1 MKPQTICLCMIVK
14 NESRVIERCLGSVRQ
29 LIDTWVISDTG
40 STDGT
45 QDLIRTALAGIP
57 GELHEEP
64 WVDFGHNRTRN
75 IRHARGKAD
84 FLLTVDADHVLRQ
97 DAPLPRLTATSYML
111 RYDTPGTQHRFKH
124 LMRGDRTWRYEG
136 VTHEYPCTDGPDG
149 PDVQENL
156 DALVIEDHADGG
168 CRSDKFE
175 RDARLLRGELE
186 RDPANTRTVFYL
198 ANTERD
204 LGHAEEAIA
213 LYERRAAM
221 GGWGEEVYCSLLE
234 AGLLKAEETG
244 DWPGAM
250 DAFSRAW
257 EARPER
263 LEACYELAS
272 RLRIQGRHHT
282 AHALLGA
289 ALDRPEPD
297 DLLFTRSWVYRWG
310 LLFEYSITAYWVGDH
325 AGSIRACDRLLALPD
340 LPEAIRRQT
349 GINREFSVQRL
360 ATVPPPASTAR
371 RPEASRA
378 GRAAKR

>member
-1 MKPQTICLCMIVK
+1 MIVK
-14 NESRVIERCLGSVRQ
+14 NESRVIERCLGSVRH
-29 LIDTWVISDTG
+29 LIDTWMISDTG

-45 QDLIRTALAGIP
+45 QDLIRAALADVP

-75 IRHARGKAD
+75 IRRARGRAD

-97 DAPLPRLTATSYML
+97 DAPLPPLTATSYML

-124 LMRGDRTWRYEG
+124 LMRGDRDWRYEG
-136 VTHEYPCTDGPDG
+136 VTHEYPCADGPDA
-149 PDVQENL
+149 QENL

-168 CRSDKFE
+168 CRADKFE

-204 LGHAEEAIA
+204 LGNAEEAVA

-221 GGWGEEVYCSLLE
+221 GGWPEEVYVSLLE
-234 AGLLKAEETG
+234 AGLLKAERTG

-257 EARPER
+257 EVRPQR

-272 RLRIQGRHHT
+272 RLRVLGRHHT

-325 AGSIRACDRLLALPD
+325 AGSVRACDRLLALPD
-340 LPEAIRRQT
+340 LPEAVRRQT
-349 GINREFSVQRL
+349 GINREFSVRRL
-360 ATVPPPASTAR
+360 ATVPPPAPVPDGTK
-371 RPEASRA
+371 ASRP
-378 GRAAKR
+378 GGTDGG